1 MLTEESLESKP
12 NDLQNESTAAK
23 RKRRNP
29 FRIEKQKEEKERR
42 QKKRARL
49 IVRNINYKA
58 AEQDLRTHF
67 GQWGEIE
74 EINLLKRADGKLV
87 GCAFI
92 QYATINQATKAILK
106 GNSKELLGRPV
117 FVDWAL
123 GKNEYIAGKQCDSHK
138 EPEEKK
144 NKIECK
150 AEEIQPRT
158 NDKNGEEEVESNE
171 ENNEED
177 CNSNS
182 SEEKEDKGQTNIEK
196 IIKQKNI
203 SNDVKEGCTVFIK
216 NLPFDSEDADLR
228 KVCRKYGPVSYVII
242 NRHPISGHS
251 KGTAFVKF
259 KSKESADL
267 CLQAGSEL
275 TLMDEIL
282 QPYPAL
288 SKEQIC
294 EHTNENKKGKR
305 GKDSRNL
312 YLAREGLIMAGSKA
326 AEGVSAS
333 DMNKRHKLEQLKAQV
348 LKKLNRFVS
357 RNRLSIHN
365 LPLNYNDD
373 KLRDMIAIYTGFKPH
388 ECRVMRDNNVTRDHP
403 KGKSKGFGFM
413 SFKTHQEALLALRKL
428 NNNPNIFSQQ
438 HRPIVAF
445 SIEDRAVHRIKE
457 KRTEKSKLNNPTF
470 KQKLERPMIVEHG
483 KLSKKSCLKTG
494 PKSLQSDDKGKL
506 KNHIKKLEKSEAANG
521 QKLHI
526 MAEEGEA
533 FVGATAKAGTSLR
546 MRSLKKIKEQS
557 ETHMKRVKNEKK
569 KTRQERISQAR
580 ENKNRPKQGYK
591 VEKDDLAPLVN
602 KYKKLLDNRTNVDN
616 SRESSTIKQAQR
628 TKWYTE

>member
-1 MLTEESLESKP
+1 MLMEETLESKP
-12 NDLQNESTAAK
+12 NEQKESKKTK
-23 RKRRNP
+23 IKRRNP
-29 FRIEKQKEEKERR
+29 FRREKQKKEKECR
-42 QKKRARL
+42 QKKARL
-49 IVRNINYKA
+49 IVRNIAYKA
-58 AEQDLRTHF
+58 TDQDLRIHF
-67 GQWGEIE
+67 GRWGEIE

-106 GNSKELLGRPV
+106 GNNKELMGRPV
-117 FVDWAL
+117 FIDWAL
-123 GKNEYIAGKQCDSHK
+123 SKNEYVAAKQCDSQK
-138 EPEEKK
+138 DPEEKRFK
-144 NKIECK
+144 SECK
-150 AEEIQPRT
+150 EAEIQPQT
-158 NDKNGEEEVESNE
+158 NDNNGEEEVENNE
-171 ENNEED
+171 ENNKED

-182 SEEKEDKGQTNIEK
+182 VGEKENKGKANIEK
-196 IIKQKNI
+196 VIKQKNI
-203 SNDVKEGCTVFIK
+203 SNDVKERCTVFIK
-216 NLPFDSEDADLR
+216 NLAFDTEDADLR
-228 KVCRKYGPVSYVII
+228 KVCRKYGPVSYAII
-242 NRHPISGHS
+242 NRDPISGHS

-267 CLQAGSEL
+267 CLQAGSEF

-282 QPYPAL
+282 HPYPAL
-288 SKEQIC
+288 SKEEIR
-294 EHTNENKKGKR
+294 EHTKENKERKE

-312 YLAREGLIMAGSKA
+312 YLTREGLIMAGSNA

-365 LPLNYNDD
+365 LPLNYNND
-373 KLRDMIAIYTGFKPH
+373 KLRDIIETYTGFKPH
-388 ECRVMRDNNVTRDHP
+388 ECRVMRENNIARDHP
-403 KGKSKGFGFM
+403 KGKSKGYGFM

-428 NNNPNIFSQQ
+428 NNNPKIFSQQ

-445 SIEDRAVHRIKE
+445 SIEDREVHRIKE

-470 KQKLERPMIVEHG
+470 KQKLVEHKRMIEHG
-483 KLSKKSCLKTG
+483 KLSKKSFLKTG
-494 PKSLQSDDKGKL
+494 PKSLQSDDKDKL
-506 KNHIKKLEKSEAANG
+506 KKHVNKLEKSQAASG
-521 QKLHI
+521 QKVHI

-533 FVGATAKAGTSLR
+533 FVGATAMAGTSLR

-557 ETHMKRVKNEKK
+557 ETHMQRVKNEKK
-569 KTRQERISQAR
+569 KTKQERIKQAR
-580 ENKNRPKQGYK
+580 ENKIRPKQDYN
-591 VEKDDLAPLVN
+591 VEKDDLASLVN

-616 SRESSTIKQAQR
+616 STVKLAKR

>member
-1 MLTEESLESKP
+1 MLTEESLESKS

-58 AEQDLRTHF
+58 VEQDLRTHF

-117 FVDWAL
+117 CVDWAL
-123 GKNEYIAGKQCDSHK
+123 GKNEYVAGKQCDSQK
-138 EPEEKK
+138 EPEDKK
-144 NKIECK
+144 NKIEYK
-150 AEEIQPRT
+150 EEETRSRS
-158 NDKNGEEEVESNE
+158 NDKNGQEEV

-177 CNSNS
+177 NEEGCNSNC
-182 SEEKEDKGQTNIEK
+182 SEEKEDKGKTNIEK
-196 IIKQKNI
+196 VIKQKSI

-216 NLPFDSEDADLR
+216 NLPFDTEDADLR
-228 KVCRKYGPVSYVII
+228 KVCRKYGPVSYAII

-288 SKEQIC
+288 SKEQIR
-294 EHTNENKKGKR
+294 EHTSENKKGKE

-312 YLAREGLIMAGSKA
+312 YLTREGLIMAGSKA

-333 DMNKRHKLEQLKAQV
+333 DMNKRHKLEQLKAQ
-348 LKKLNRFVS
+348 
-357 RNRLSIHN
+357 
-365 LPLNYNDD
+365 
-373 KLRDMIAIYTGFKPH
+373 
-388 ECRVMRDNNVTRDHP
+388 
-403 KGKSKGFGFM
+403 
-413 SFKTHQEALLALRKL
+413 THQEALLALRKL

-445 SIEDRAVHRIKE
+445 SIEDREVHRIKE
-457 KRTEKSKLNNPTF
+457 KRTEKSKINNPTF
-470 KQKLERPMIVEHG
+470 KQKLEKHKIIERG
-483 KLSKKSCLKTG
+483 KLSQKSYLKTG
-494 PKSLQSDDKGKL
+494 LKSLQSDDKDKL
-506 KNHIKKLEKSEAANG
+506 KNHIMKLENSEAASG
-521 QKLHI
+521 QKLHS

-557 ETHMKRVKNEKK
+557 ETHMQRVKNEKK
-569 KTRQERISQAR
+569 KTRQKRINQAR
-580 ENKNRPKQGYK
+580 ENKNRPKQVYK
-591 VEKDDLAPLVN
+591 VEKDVLAPLVN
-602 KYKKLLDNRTNVDN
+602 KYKKLLNNRTNVDN
-616 SRESSTIKQAQR
+616 SREGSTIKQAKR
-628 TKWYTE
+628 TKWRNCSDT